1 MEARFVRGL
10 VNLMTGFIIGM
21 MVMAGFYCNALNIT
35 SGNMY
40 IGWDTI
46 TIVSLCLIAVYV
58 MIHFDPSFNDDGWK
72 EHAEDHYAQQRK
84 RVRITAKPSNFVADN
99 EAKEEEKRIVT
110 LDSLLKDRKNN

>member
-21 MVMAGFYCNALNIT
+21 MVMAGFYCNGLNIT
-35 SGNMY
+35 SGSMY

-58 MIHFDPSFNDDGWK
+58 MIHFDPSFK
-72 EHAEDHYAQQRK
+72 
-84 RVRITAKPSNFVADN
+84 T
-99 EAKEEEKRIVT
+99 KEE
-110 LDSLLKDRKNN
+110 LDKAMGRKHIRMTTKSKND

>member
-58 MIHFDPSFNDDGWK
+58 MIHFDPSFK
-72 EHAEDHYAQQRK
+72 
-84 RVRITAKPSNFVADN
+84 T
-99 EAKEEEKRIVT
+99 KEE
-110 LDSLLKDRKNN
+110 LDKAIGRKHIRMTSKNN